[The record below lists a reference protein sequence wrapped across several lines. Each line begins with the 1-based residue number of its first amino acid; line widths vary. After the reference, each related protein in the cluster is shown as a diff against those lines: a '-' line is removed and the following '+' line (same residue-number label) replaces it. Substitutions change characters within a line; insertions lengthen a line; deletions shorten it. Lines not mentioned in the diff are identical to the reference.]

1 MLSRESPIEAPRQ
14 GVGRLLPAQLGL
26 PGAFISCMRKTCRK
40 AGTLMSFH
48 RIHKN
53 NFLVLGRA
61 GMDLY
66 ADPPGTETEHALRFT
81 SALGGSSANIA
92 AGITRL
98 SGAAS
103 LVSAVS
109 DDAIGRFTLNE
120 LKKYGVESDY
130 VAVVSGEARNSLA
143 LVETRSEN
151 CQSVIYRNGAAD
163 FQVTDDQVR
172 RIALE
177 PFGALIVTGTSLA
190 MQPSRSA
197 SMLLIR
203 RANEAGLPLILD
215 IDYRPYSWAGREEAA
230 AICND
235 AAERCGIIVGN
246 DEEFA
251 LLAGSNGDSLE
262 AAAKYASKPDR
273 IVVHKMGALGSVTFA
288 EGRSFETGIF
298 KVAALKPT
306 GAGDAFLAA
315 FCVSLAEGRTVEDAV
330 RRGSAAAAIVVTK
343 VGCAPAMPTLAE
355 LEIFM
360 LNHTQGS

>member
-1 MLSRESPIEAPRQ
+1 
-14 GVGRLLPAQLGL
+14 
-26 PGAFISCMRKTCRK
+26 
-40 AGTLMSFH
+40 MSFE
-48 RIHKN
+48 RIALN

-66 ADPPGTETEHALRFT
+66 ADPPGTQTEHAQRFT
-81 SALGGSSANIA
+81 AALGGSSANIA

-98 SGAAS
+98 GGAAA

-109 DDAIGRFTLNE
+109 DDAVGRFTLNE
-120 LKKYGVESDY
+120 LKKYGIACAY

-143 LVETRSEN
+143 VVETRSEN

-163 FQVTDDQVR
+163 FQVSEDQVR

-177 PFGALIVTGTSLA
+177 PFGALIVTGTCLA
-190 MQPSRSA
+190 MQPSRGA
-197 SMLLIR
+197 SMLLIQ
-203 RANEAGLPLILD
+203 RASEAGLPVILD
-215 IDYRPYSWAGREEAA
+215 VDYRPYSWASRKEAA
-230 AICND
+230 AICHE
-235 AAERCGIIVGN
+235 AAQLCDVIVGN

-251 LLAGSNGDSLE
+251 LLAGEAGDSLMK
-262 AAAKYASKPDR
+262 AAEYASRPDR
-273 IVVHKMGALGSVTFA
+273 IVVHKMGERGAVTFA
-288 EGRSFETGIF
+288 KGRSFETGIF

-315 FCVSLAEGRTVEDAV
+315 FCVSLAEGRAVEDAV

-355 LEIFM
+355 LENFM
-360 LNHTQGS
+360 LNHTQES

>member
-1 MLSRESPIEAPRQ
+1 MHEKA
-14 GVGRLLPAQLGL
+14 A
-26 PGAFISCMRKTCRK
+26 AK

-48 RIHKN
+48 RNQKK

-66 ADPPGTETEHALRFT
+66 ADPPGTETEHAQRFT

-98 SGAAS
+98 RGTAS

-109 DDAIGRFTLNE
+109 DDAVGRFTLNE
-120 LKKYGVESDY
+120 LKKYGIESAH
-130 VAVVSGEARNSLA
+130 VAIVSGEARNSLA

-163 FQVTDDQVR
+163 FQVTEQQVR
-172 RIALE
+172 GIDLA
-177 PFGALIVTGTSLA
+177 PFGALVLTGTCLA
-190 MQPSRSA
+190 THPSRGA
-197 SMLLIR
+197 SMLLMQ
-203 RANEAGLPLILD
+203 RASEAGLPVILD
-215 IDYRPYSWAGREEAA
+215 IDYRPYSWTSREEAA
-230 AICND
+230 AICNG
-235 AAERCGIIVGN
+235 AAQCSDIIVGN
-246 DEEFA
+246 DEEFS
-251 LLAGSNGDSLE
+251 LLAGADGDSLMK
-262 AAAKYASKPDR
+262 AAEYASRHDR
-273 IVVHKMGALGSVTFA
+273 IVIHKMGERGSVTFT
-288 EGRSFETGIF
+288 EGKSFETGIF

-315 FCVSLAEGRTVEDAV
+315 FCISLAEGRAVQDAV

-355 LEIFM
+355 LDDFTLTKAQEI
-360 LNHTQGS
+360 